1 MNEKKFIVGNWY
13 KSEWGN
19 YFKFRELKYN
29 NFSSSEEIYRGKWNK
44 VETNG
49 YSGILDLE
57 IDISEIQQY
66 LPDGHPDKIIPNNN
80 NHVES
85 LIKLIKDVQKR

>member
-13 KSEWGN
+13 KSKWSN

-29 NFSSSEEIYRGKWNK
+29 NFSSSEEIYDGKWNK
-44 VETNG
+44 VETDC

-57 IDISEIQQY
+57 IDLSEIQQY
-66 LPDGHPDKIIPNNN
+66 LPDGHPDKIKSIDDLEPLLKLLKNINN
-80 NHVES
+80 E
-85 LIKLIKDVQKR
+85 

>member
-29 NFSSSEEIYRGKWNK
+29 NFSSSEDH
-44 VETNG
+44 
-49 YSGILDLE
+49 S
-57 IDISEIQQY
+57 Q
-66 LPDGHPDKIIPNNN
+66 
-80 NHVES
+80 
-85 LIKLIKDVQKR
+85 LINLLNDVL